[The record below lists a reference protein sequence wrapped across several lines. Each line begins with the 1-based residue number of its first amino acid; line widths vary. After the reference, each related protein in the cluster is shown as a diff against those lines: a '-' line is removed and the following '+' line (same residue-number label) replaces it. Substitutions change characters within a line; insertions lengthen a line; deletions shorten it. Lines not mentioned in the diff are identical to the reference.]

1 MFKRNKWGFH
11 KAVHLEF
18 LEGTT
23 LKVTFADGKAK
34 IYDMMKG
41 AEIYPPLAKL
51 QNRELFLAG
60 KLNPYG
66 IIWNDELDYS
76 VETIYRDG
84 EDTQS
89 VQVPLTTRIAYGV
102 FSARTKA
109 GLSQK
114 QLAERTHIDQADI
127 SKIESGKANPS
138 LNTIERIFNALGK
151 TLDFT
156 VSPLPDGSA
165 K

>member
-1 MFKRNKWGFH
+1 MIFH
-11 KAVHLEF
+11 RPISITY

-23 LKVTFADGKAK
+23 LKLIFQDGEAREF
-34 IYDMMKG
+34 DMSRLFDNYAPYKK
-41 AEIYPPLAKL
+41 LA
-51 QNRELFLAG
+51 NRDFFTSAHLET
-60 KLNPYG
+60 YG
-66 IIWNDELDYS
+66 IHWDEEVDMEAEY
-76 VETIYRDG
+76 IYVHGKKLPREHVPTKYLIGSLIDRERD
-84 EDTQS
+84 
-89 VQVPLTTRIAYGV
+89 A
-102 FSARTKA
+102 A

-156 VSPLPDGSA
+156 VSPLPDGST